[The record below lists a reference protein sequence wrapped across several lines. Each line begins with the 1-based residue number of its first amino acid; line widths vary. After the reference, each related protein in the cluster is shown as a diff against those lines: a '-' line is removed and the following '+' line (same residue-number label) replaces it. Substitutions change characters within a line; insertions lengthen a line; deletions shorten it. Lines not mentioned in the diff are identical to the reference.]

1 MSHPTPTTPAPA
13 ATAPAATA
21 PAGNTDPLSRVP
33 LGEQVRGL
41 LLEGLLGGRWQPG
54 DRIVERRLAAEL
66 NVSQAPVREA
76 LRSLQTLGLLDAEPN
91 RGVRVREIGPAE
103 LREVHQVRAAL
114 ERPAAEAA
122 VVRLAGDTRALERHA
137 ELTAAAAAAGDT
149 LGQARHGVAFHREIV
164 AASGNGT
171 LLRTWEGLGVEVWTV
186 LSLHRVRPEL
196 HENAADHLPLI
207 EAFRRRDPEVGRL
220 LAEHVLEY
228 ADRSA

>member
-1 MSHPTPTTPAPA
+1 MTPGHPVHQQLPDD
-13 ATAPAATA
+13 
-21 PAGNTDPLSRVP
+21 GDPLSRVP

-41 LLEGLLGGRWQPG
+41 LLDGLMSGRWQPG

-76 LRSLQTLGLLDAEPN
+76 LRALQALGLLDSEPN
-91 RGVRVREIGPAE
+91 RGVRVREISPAE
-103 LREVHQVRAAL
+103 LREVYEVRAVL
-114 ERPAAEAA
+114 ERLAAELA
-122 VVRLAGDTRALERHA
+122 VERLGGDTAALERHA
-137 ELTAAAAAAGDT
+137 ELMERAASAGDP

-164 AASGNGT
+164 AAAGNEV

-196 HENAADHLPLI
+196 HENAADHRPLI
-207 EAFRRRDPEVGRL
+207 EAFRRQDREVGRL

-228 ADRSA
+228 AGSL

>member
-1 MSHPTPTTPAPA
+1 MTHPLPTRAATPTPDGGA
-13 ATAPAATA
+13 
-21 PAGNTDPLSRVP
+21 DPLSRVP

-103 LREVHQVRAAL
+103 LREVYLVRAAL

-122 VVRLAGDTRALERHA
+122 VVRLAGDTTALERHA
-137 ELTAAAAAAGDT
+137 ERMASAAAAGDT
-149 LGQARHGVAFHREIV
+149 LGQARHGVALHREIV

-207 EAFRRRDPEVGRL
+207 EAFRRQDPEVGRL

-228 ADRSA
+228 ADRSH

>member
-1 MSHPTPTTPAPA
+1 MSSPAQ
-13 ATAPAATA
+13 
-21 PAGNTDPLSRVP
+21 GGDGDPLSRVP

-41 LLEGLLGGRWQPG
+41 LLEGLLGSRWQPG

-103 LREVHQVRAAL
+103 LRELYQVRAAL
-114 ERPAAEAA
+114 EQLAAEAA
-122 VVRLAGDTRALERHA
+122 VVRLAGDTGALERHV
-137 ELTAAAAAAGDT
+137 ELMAAAAAAGDT

-171 LLRTWEGLGVEVWTV
+171 LLRSWEGLGAEVWTV
-186 LSLHRVRPEL
+186 LSLHRIRPEL

-207 EAFRRRDPEVGRL
+207 EAFRRQDPQVGRL

-228 ADRSA
+228 ADRSG

>member
-1 MSHPTPTTPAPA
+1 M
-13 ATAPAATA
+13 
-21 PAGNTDPLSRVP
+21 SRVP

-41 LLEGLLGGRWQPG
+41 VLEGLLNGRWQPG

-76 LRSLQTLGLLDAEPN
+76 LRTLQTLGVLDAEPN

-103 LREVHQVRAAL
+103 LREVYQVRAAL
-114 ERPAAEAA
+114 ERLAADSA
-122 VVRLAGDTRALERHA
+122 VVRLAGDTTALERHA
-137 ELTAAAAAAGDT
+137 ERMAAAAAAGDA
-149 LGQARHGVAFHREIV
+149 LGQARHGVAFHREVV

-186 LSLHRVRPEL
+186 LSLHRARPGL
-196 HENAADHLPLI
+196 HENAADHRPLI
-207 EAFRRRDPEVGRL
+207 EAFRRQDPEVGRL

-228 ADRSA
+228 ARHEDQREGDRRVGDRRVGDRREDGQRSG